1 MRIVITG
8 AQGQLGTDLRQTL
21 RGHQL
26 TALDLPTFDL
36 TSPDCARTI
45 VDADPE
51 VVIHAGAYTDVDG
64 AERNPGL
71 AMTVNVEGTER
82 VASAAAKAGA
92 RLIYISTDYVFDGQ
106 GTRPYVETDP
116 TNPISVYGE
125 SKCLGEQR
133 ALTGCRNT
141 LVIRT
146 AWLYG
151 HHGRNFV
158 KTILQLAAERPC
170 LKVVADQ
177 RGCPTFSEDLAG
189 MIGSLVTH
197 PAQGILHVTN
207 EGDCTWYEFA
217 SAIVKLSGRGV
228 PVEPI
233 MTSEMPRPAKR
244 PAYSVLSA
252 DRLHQLGF
260 RMPAWHDGLQR
271 FANLLRRF
279 PPRRLTT
286 FSDLLPLDVRCCGYR
301 TVASF

>member
-36 TSPDCARTI
+36 THPDCARTI
-45 VDADPE
+45 VDAAPE

-71 AMTVNVEGTER
+71 AMTVNAEGTAR
-82 VASAAAKAGA
+82 VASAAAKTGA
-92 RLIYISTDYVFDGQ
+92 RFIYISTDYVFDGQ

-125 SKCLGEQR
+125 SKRAGEQR
-133 ALTGCRNT
+133 ALAGCDNT
-141 LVIRT
+141 LVVRT

-151 HHGRNFV
+151 RQGKNFV
-158 KTILQLAAERPC
+158 KTMLQLAVERPC

-177 RGCPTFSEDLAG
+177 HGCPTFSEDLAG
-189 MIGSLVTH
+189 MIAKLVAH
-197 PAQGILHVTN
+197 PVQGILHVTN
-207 EGDCTWYEFA
+207 EGHCTWHEFA
-217 SAIVKLSGRGV
+217 SEIVRLSGLEV

-233 MTSEMPRPAKR
+233 TTADLPRPAKR
-244 PAYSVLSA
+244 PAYSVLSS
-252 DRLHQLGF
+252 DRLHHLGF
-260 RMPAWHDGLQR
+260 SMPAWQDGLQR
-271 FANLLRRF
+271 FLKA
-279 PPRRLTT
+279 
-286 FSDLLPLDVRCCGYR
+286 LPAVSSA
-301 TVASF
+301 AS

>member
-8 AQGQLGTDLRQTL
+8 ARGQLGTDLRQVL

-36 TSPDCARTI
+36 TDPDCARAI
-45 VDADPE
+45 VEAAPE

-71 AMTVNVEGTER
+71 AMAVNAEGTER
-82 VASAAAKAGA
+82 VACAAAKTGA
-92 RLIYISTDYVFDGQ
+92 RLICISTDYVFDGR
-106 GTRPYVETDP
+106 GVGPYLESDP
-116 TNPISVYGE
+116 TNPISAYGE
-125 SKCLGEQR
+125 SKRAGELR
-133 ALTGCRNT
+133 ALAGCENT

-151 HHGRNFV
+151 HYGRNFV

-177 RGCPTFSEDLAG
+177 RGCPTFAEDLAG
-189 MIGSLVTH
+189 MIAKLVSH

-207 EGDCTWYEFA
+207 EGDCTWHDFA
-217 SAIVKLSGRGV
+217 SEIVRLAGLRV

-233 MTSEMPRPAKR
+233 TTSEMPRPAKR

-260 RMPAWHDGLQR
+260 RMPTWQDGLQR
-271 FANLLRRF
+271 FVNA
-279 PPRRLTT
+279 PPRAPQNPVPS
-286 FSDLLPLDVRCCGYR
+286 F
-301 TVASF
+301 AS